1 MAGTAQK
8 YFYKFMNFFVSWP
21 TRLSIEASAKKY
33 ELLDQTMTISKMGPK
48 ADLSKA
54 AQCCCILYWDETIGR
69 SDEPI
74 TVSSESICQKIARDQ
89 HADYRRPLIQGPCGK
104 V

>member
-21 TRLSIEASAKKY
+21 TRRSIEASAKKF
-33 ELLDQTMTISKMGPK
+33 EQLDETMTISKIDKTELPK
-48 ADLSKA
+48 AA
-54 AQCCCILYWDETIGR
+54 RCCCILYWDETIGR
-69 SDEPI
+69 PDEPI
-74 TVSSESICQKIARDQ
+74 TVSSEGICQKIARDQ

-104 V
+104 L